1 MAHEIPS
8 QSQSCDGRYAIVV
21 STYNSNITNK
31 LLAGAIETLSTAGI
45 APKDIVVVRVPGA
58 WELPLAATQLA
69 KDTTISAV
77 ITLGAVIRGETTH
90 DQHINRAVSNAL
102 MDLMNQTGKP
112 IAFGLLTCNTMEQAI
127 HRAGGN
133 VGNKGCEAA
142 EAAIEMVRIGRA
154 ITADTGSQ
162 R

>member
-1 MAHEIPS
+1 MTHEIRSES
-8 QSQSCDGRYAIVV
+8 QNCDGRYAIVV

-31 LLAGAIETLSTAGI
+31 LLAGAVETLTTAGI
-45 APKDIVVVRVPGA
+45 PSVNIMLVRVPGA
-58 WELPLAATQLA
+58 WELPLAATWLA
-69 KDTTISAV
+69 KNVSISAV

-102 MDLMNQTGKP
+102 MELMTTTGKP
-112 IAFGLLTCNTMEQAI
+112 IAFGLLTCNTLEQAI

-142 EAAIEMVRIGRA
+142 EAALEMVRLTRA
-154 ITADTGSQ
+154 LAAENKQ
-162 R
+162 

>member
-1 MAHEIPS
+1 MAHEILSKS
-8 QSQSCDGRYAIVV
+8 QKCDGRYAIVV

-31 LLAGAIETLSTAGI
+31 LLAGAVETLTTAGI
-45 APKDIVVVRVPGA
+45 ASENILIVRVPGA
-58 WELPLAATQLA
+58 WELPLASTLLA
-69 KDTTISAV
+69 NNPSISAV

-102 MDLMNQTGKP
+102 MDLMNTTGKP
-112 IAFGLLTCNTMEQAI
+112 IAFGLLTCNTLEQAI

-142 EAAIEMVRIGRA
+142 EAALEMVRITRA
-154 ITADTGSQ
+154 ISVEM
-162 R
+162 